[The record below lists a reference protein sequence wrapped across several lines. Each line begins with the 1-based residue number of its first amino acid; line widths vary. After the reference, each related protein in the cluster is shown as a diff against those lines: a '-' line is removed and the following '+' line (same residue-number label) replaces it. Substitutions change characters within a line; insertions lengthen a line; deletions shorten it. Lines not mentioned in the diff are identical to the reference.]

1 MKVNEIIY
9 EAMKRLNVEGEHNIN
24 DLDNDKAIVSKLLFS
39 LNNVLS
45 ELTEVCG
52 FKTVERVE
60 SVKGKV
66 CYTQLSQSA
75 YKIVSVKMGGIKVA
89 FSEKDSY
96 IAINGSGMCD
106 IEYCY
111 RIKTVSTDDEVS
123 LPPNIS
129 ISNLALGVAGDYC
142 LNVSRLEDA
151 AAFNKKYKAAIN
163 NAMGLKRTVYVPVR
177 NKW

>member
-9 EAMKRLNVEGEHNIN
+9 EAMKRLDVEGEHYIN
-24 DLDNDKAIVSKLLFS
+24 DLDNDKVIVAKLLFS

-45 ELTEVCG
+45 ELTEICG

-60 SVKGKV
+60 CIKGKV
-66 CYTQLSQSA
+66 NYTQLGNDA
-75 YKIVSVKMGGIKVA
+75 YKIISVKMGGIKIA

-96 IAINGSGMCD
+96 IAINGNGMCD

-111 RIKTVSTDDEVS
+111 RIKAVSTNDDLA
-123 LPPNIS
+123 LPPYIS
-129 ISNLALGVAGDYC
+129 IVNLALGVAGDYC
-142 LNVSRLEDA
+142 LNVSRLDDA
-151 AAFNKKYKAAIN
+151 AAFNKKYKAAIS